1 MQIHVSSQFN
11 DEGDYMYMII
21 RIFLSFL
28 LHAFLSIYIHPYILA
43 QEESDAKTSL
53 PLWYGFG
60 LQGMYVHHNTDG
72 NLQCLNDPACPSFNS
87 GSGFGFGPL
96 LSIEW
101 MKNNWGLLSTLSYN
115 MANGN
120 LETEDR
126 RALTV
131 NELGQIVPLV
141 RNHSLTMQVHN
152 ITSNIALQMKTGD
165 LRIYAGTNIGFL
177 INPHW
182 TASSSLISPSNI
194 TFPSGKRDTVF
205 VNEQTIQNHNP
216 IQFGSIVGIGYDI
229 TLKDKVKISPELTYT
244 QPFSSMVSSSDWKQS
259 SLALSVSIRWGKES
273 KKDEEFKKDIF
284 IDTIEVKRPEFIGKR
299 IVKGSTLQSLE
310 ISETSSAIINTEI
323 IKRTDTLIIGSPP
336 PPPAKPPTV
345 NLLAYATQDSE
356 SQQLKAISLQGQ
368 FVTEGFPI
376 LPLVFFKPHSSELAE
391 RYHQLESS
399 EGFSSDSLEPNS
411 ILQHV
416 DILNIIGERLS
427 KNEKATINLSSMS
440 DPITEKSDCDLA
452 LQRAQTVKKY
462 LESIWLIDQSRITI
476 NPMGKNCMPESP
488 TQSKTEAGFE
498 ENRRVEIYT
507 DDDVILNPV
516 VRTRYIQLTEYSPK
530 SIQLNPEGSTNTGI
544 NTWQLHAE
552 YGDNEILD
560 TNGLGIAPI
569 VDYSLEPNIAT
580 LMNSGEPSIFQ
591 ASLTL
596 QDRKGLSN
604 TSVVEIPIDR
614 DTTNYAVQRLSLM
627 HFGVLKST
635 LNEAAKSSISKFIS
649 NLEDDATISII
660 GYSDNLGNPITN
672 NRLSK
677 SRAKTVSD
685 FIRKIR
691 PNSNIVQIDGVGSSK
706 LPPGIPSHELPESR
720 FLSRT
725 VQIEIIRSWKNS
737 E

>member
-1 MQIHVSSQFN
+1 MNI
-11 DEGDYMYMII
+11 II
-21 RIFLSFL
+21 RILFSFL
-28 LHAFLSIYIHPYILA
+28 LLACISKHSHPYILA
-43 QEESDAKTSL
+43 QEESDAKASL
-53 PLWYGFG
+53 PIWYGFG
-60 LQGMYVHHNTDG
+60 LQGMYLQHNTDG

-87 GSGFGFGPL
+87 GSGFGLGPL

-120 LETEDR
+120 LETEDS
-126 RALTV
+126 RAQTV
-131 NELGQIVPLV
+131 NQLGEIVPLI
-141 RNHSLTMQVHN
+141 RKHSVTMQVHN

-165 LRIYAGTNIGFL
+165 MRIYAGTNIGFL

-194 TFPSGKRDTVF
+194 TFPSGKRDTIF
-205 VNEQTIQNHNP
+205 VNQQTIQNHNP
-216 IQFGSIVGIGYDI
+216 VQFGSILGIGYDF
-229 TLKDKVKISPELTYT
+229 TLKDKVKITPELTYSL
-244 QPFSSMVSSSDWKQS
+244 PFSSMVSSSDWKQS
-259 SLALSVSIRWGKES
+259 SLALSVSVRWGKES

-310 ISETSSAIINTEI
+310 ISETSSAIITNEI

-336 PPPAKPPTV
+336 PAPAKPPTV
-345 NLLAYATQDSE
+345 NLSAYEQQDSVLR
-356 SQQLKAISLQGQ
+356 QVKAISLQGQ

-376 LPLVFFKPHSSELAE
+376 LPLVFFKPQSSELAE
-391 RYHQLESS
+391 RYHQLKSS

-411 ILQHV
+411 ILQHK

-427 KNEKATINLSSMS
+427 KNPQSTINLSSMS

-452 LQRAQTVKKY
+452 LQRAQTVKQY
-462 LESIWLIDQSRITI
+462 LENIWLIDQSRITI
-476 NPMGKNCMPESP
+476 NPMGKNCRPESP

-498 ENRRVEIYT
+498 ENRRVEIYS

-516 VRTRYIQLTEYSPK
+516 VRTRYIQLTDYSPK
-530 SIQLNPEGSTNTGI
+530 IIQLHPEGSTNTGI
-544 NTWQLHAE
+544 NKWQLHAE

-560 TNGLGIAPI
+560 TNGLGIAP
-569 VDYSLEPNIAT
+569 VLDYSLEPNIAT
-580 LMNSGEPSIFQ
+580 LMNSGEPSVFQ

-604 TSVVEIPIDR
+604 TGILEIPIDR

-635 LNEAAKSSISKFIS
+635 LNEAAKTSISKFIS
-649 NLEDDATISII
+649 NLEDDATISIV

-672 NRLSK
+672 NRLAK
-677 SRAKTVSD
+677 SRAKAVSD
-685 FIRKIR
+685 FIRKMR
-691 PNSNIVQIDGVGSSK
+691 PNSNIVQIEGVGSSK